1 MPDTYSIHQIIQG
14 AITLFSLATAA
25 VMFWLNMKNH
35 QKKVIEDDTNS
46 ALELAALKNNIANLI
61 TQQNSVLSLIGEI
74 KQDLKA
80 ANQERQGTQDALIQ
94 VKHDLEKAVTRL
106 DGEILRMNEVVKNL
120 EARLNKGNL

>member
-14 AITLFSLATAA
+14 AITLFSLATTA

-35 QKKVIEDDTNS
+35 QKKVIADDTNA
-46 ALELAALKNNIANLI
+46 ALELAALKNNIANLV
-61 TQQNSVLSLIGEI
+61 TQQGSILALINEI
-74 KQDLKA
+74 KQDLKV

-94 VKHDLEKAVTRL
+94 VKHDLEKSVTRL